1 MKNTL
6 RLQQPLLNSQAINEY
21 IQQGQLWNAD
31 GLPWPM
37 REIRQGGSGDLSS
50 NQQGNGI
57 DFSETRPYQAGDE
70 PRHINWRA
78 TARTGRPQVRV
89 FHKDVSPQSYFLIDR
104 RATMRFGTRSRLKVT
119 QAARLAIFLASWEAQ
134 TGTELGALI
143 LNETPQWQT
152 ATNGQ
157 QGIYQLAKFA
167 SHAAPPLDTHS
178 TFSLKRTLPLLTK
191 QIPQG
196 SHVYL
201 LSDFYDLN
209 NEMQAQLYELG
220 QQHRVLAIHIYDTA
234 EKQLPNAG
242 HLNLCWGEQQELDN
256 NSLVYNSLVDTGSHK
271 IQKAYQLSFNERQ
284 QSIKQLCKKAGIHF
298 ISICSQTDNL
308 AEALQATEK

>member
-1 MKNTL
+1 MRRKDL
-6 RLQQPLLNSQAINEY
+6 QRLQQPLLDSQAINQC
-21 IQQGQLWNAD
+21 IQHGHQWNGD
-31 GLPWPM
+31 GLPLSM
-37 REIRQGGSGDLSS
+37 REIRLGGSGDLSS
-50 NQQGNGI
+50 TQQGSGI
-57 DFSETRPYQAGDE
+57 DFSETRPYQPGDE

-78 TARTGRPQVRV
+78 TARTGKPQVRV
-89 FHKDVSPQSYFLIDR
+89 FHKDLSPQCYFLIDR
-104 RATMRFGTRSRLKVT
+104 RASMRFGTRSRLKVT
-119 QAARLAIFLASWEAQ
+119 QAARLSIFLASWEAQ
-134 TGTELGALI
+134 AGTELGALI
-143 LNETPQWQT
+143 LNETPKWQT

-167 SHAAPPLDTHS
+167 SLAAPPLDIHS
-178 TFSLKRTLPLLTK
+178 TFSLKRALSLLTK

-220 QQHRVLAIHIYDTA
+220 QQHRVLAIHIYDAA
-234 EKQLPNAG
+234 ERQLSNAG
-242 HLNLCWGEQQELDN
+242 HLNLCWGEQHGLE
-256 NSLVYNSLVDTGSHK
+256 SNSLVDTGSHK
-271 IQKAYQLSFNERQ
+271 IQKAYQFSFNERQ
-284 QSIKQLCKKAGIHF
+284 QNIKQRCKKSGIHF